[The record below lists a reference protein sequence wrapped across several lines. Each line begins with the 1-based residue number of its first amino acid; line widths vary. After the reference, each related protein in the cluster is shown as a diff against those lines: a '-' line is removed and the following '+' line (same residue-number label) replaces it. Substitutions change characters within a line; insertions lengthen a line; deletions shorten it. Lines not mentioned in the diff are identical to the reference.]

1 MGYAKNRK
9 GDVIYRTTEITVP
22 VQEVKAGDLLFDIP
36 VVYSEPQTDWIWM
49 VDARD
54 EENDKGIQLLMTK
67 DEPVK
72 VKRSLP
78 LEENQCIDCGRQ
90 GVKYA
95 ARHQCNACYQRD
107 HRQKTARSKQA
118 PEQLRLI
125 G

>member
-1 MGYAKNRK
+1 MAYATDRRGN
-9 GDVIYRTTEITVP
+9 VIYRTAEVEMP
-22 VQEVKAGDLLFDIP
+22 VQLVQAGDLLFDIP
-36 VVYSEPQTDWIWM
+36 VVNSEPQSDWIW
-49 VDARD
+49 VIEAHTPT
-54 EENDKGIQLLMTK
+54 EDKGIRLLMTIN
-67 DEPVK
+67 EPVT

-95 ARHQCNACYQRD
+95 ARHQCNACYQRQ
-107 HRQKTARSKQA
+107 HRQEAARKQQP